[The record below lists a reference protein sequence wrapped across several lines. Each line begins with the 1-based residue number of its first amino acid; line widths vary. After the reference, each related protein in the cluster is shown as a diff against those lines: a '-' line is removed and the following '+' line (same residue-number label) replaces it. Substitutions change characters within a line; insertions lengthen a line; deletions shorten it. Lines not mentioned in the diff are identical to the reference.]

1 MSSARNCRAGGY
13 FRQRPYSFVCRV
25 GGAALAVAL
34 MVGSAAAFENATR
47 SERTALHVRQLQSDL
62 MVAALSCDMRTRY
75 NRIVKKLQPQL
86 VQHGQALTGLFQRTY
101 GAKAERELNRFV
113 TAMANEAS
121 SRSLSQGAAYCR
133 NSAALFR
140 QLESMDG
147 ASVGAFSARRYKGAL
162 PSKSQVEEASR

>member
-13 FRQRPYSFVCRV
+13 LRHGPRTFVRRV
-25 GGAALAVAL
+25 GGAALAMAL

-47 SERTALHVRQLQSDL
+47 SERTALHVRQLQSDI
-62 MVAALSCDMRTRY
+62 MVAALSCDMRPRY
-75 NRIVKKLQPQL
+75 NRIIRKLQPQL
-86 VQHGQALTGLFQRTY
+86 VHHGQALTQLFQRTY

-121 SRSLSQGAAYCR
+121 SRSISQGADYCR

-140 QLESMDG
+140 ELESMDG
-147 ASVGAFSARRYKGAL
+147 ASVGAYSARRYKGMA
-162 PSKSQVEEASR
+162 PSKSRVEEASR